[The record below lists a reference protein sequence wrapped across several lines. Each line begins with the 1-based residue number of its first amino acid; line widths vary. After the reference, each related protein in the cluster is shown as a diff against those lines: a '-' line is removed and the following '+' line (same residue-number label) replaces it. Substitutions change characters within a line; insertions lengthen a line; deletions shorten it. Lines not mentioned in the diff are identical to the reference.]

1 MGLPLTPNASLLA
14 SQNFDIR
21 ISDFFLV
28 YLIKNIVEVRGGF
41 NEERKIQCCGGRGHR
56 RGGK

>member
-1 MGLPLTPNASLLA
+1 VGLPLTPNASLLA

-28 YLIKNIVEVRGGF
+28 YFIKNIVEVRGGF
-41 NEERKIQCCGGRGHR
+41 NEKGEV
-56 RGGK
+56 